1 MADFAP
7 IAVKSPKIAKNQHEW
22 YFQNS
27 EAMPFQKLIDFLI
40 FDTFFYKG
48 PADVWSQIFC
58 TIPFNF
64 VSPYLMTP
72 PSPSDQVVIWVPPD
86 GSKFAAIMGETE
98 NYFLV
103 R

>member
-27 EAMPFQKLIDFLI
+27 ETMPFQKLIDFLI

-48 PADVWSQIFC
+48 PADVWSR
-58 TIPFNF
+58 PL
-64 VSPYLMTP
+64 SYLSEQWFEMFKRNT
-72 PSPSDQVVIWVPPD
+72 
-86 GSKFAAIMGETE
+86 
-98 NYFLV
+98 L
-103 R
+103 

>member
-7 IAVKSPKIAKNQHEW
+7 IAAKSPKIAKNQHEW

-48 PADVWSQIFC
+48 PADV
-58 TIPFNF
+58 
-64 VSPYLMTP
+64 
-72 PSPSDQVVIWVPPD
+72 
-86 GSKFAAIMGETE
+86 
-98 NYFLV
+98 
-103 R
+103 